1 MEKHITFSLFSE
13 NRKIRNNIALV
24 HKNENIIS
32 EENLVSEELKN
43 VLENIVKRLQINEN
57 SYIIDELS
65 DITVPMISPKHVIN

>member
-32 EENLVSEELKN
+32 EENLVSAELKN

>member
-43 VLENIVKRLQINEN
+43 VLENIVKRLQILYY
-57 SYIIDELS
+57 YIIIIRIHIL
-65 DITVPMISPKHVIN
+65 